1 MVRRGPDVTSETVT
15 VRVPP
20 SAGHLALL
28 RTAVGGFAARDRFT
42 IDQVDDL
49 RMAVEEAAVQLLRH
63 ARDEGIVLDITGTE
77 SGIEVRLHSDVDGDE
92 PVIDETS
99 FSWSILR
106 ALSDELWIEMQ
117 QRHATIV
124 LMKHRLS
131 GDSPVAGEAAGQ
143 GGG

>member
-1 MVRRGPDVTSETVT
+1 MTDHATTGETVT

-20 SAGHLALL
+20 RAGHVALL

-63 ARDEGIVLDITGTE
+63 TSGPWISLDVSGTAD
-77 SGIEVRLHSDVDGDE
+77 GVEVRLHADVADAS

-106 ALSDELWIEMQ
+106 ALADELRVETHNG
-117 QRHATIV
+117 HATVV
-124 LMKHRLS
+124 LAKRRL
-131 GDSPVAGEAAGQ
+131 AQ
-143 GGG
+143 GGGDGP

>member
-1 MVRRGPDVTSETVT
+1 VTVTGETVT

-20 SAGHLALL
+20 KAGHLALL

-42 IDQVDDL
+42 LDQVDDL

-63 ARDEGIVLDITGTE
+63 ARGERIALDVTGTE
-77 SGIEVRLHSDVDGDE
+77 DGLEVRISADVDGDE
-92 PVIDETS
+92 PVIDESS

-106 ALSDELWIEMQ
+106 ALADELWVEQQ

-124 LMKHRLS
+124 LTKHRLS
-131 GDSPVAGEAAGQ
+131 AQENGDAQTAVGSDG
-143 GGG
+143 

>member
-1 MVRRGPDVTSETVT
+1 
-15 VRVPP
+15 
-20 SAGHLALL
+20 L
-28 RTAVGGFAARDRFT
+28 RTAVGGFAARDHFT
-42 IDQVDDL
+42 LDQVDDL

-63 ARDEGIVLDITGTE
+63 ASSERIELDVCGTQN
-77 SGIEVRLHSDVDGDE
+77 GIEVRLHADVQGEE

-106 ALSDELWIEMQ
+106 ALADELWIEMQ

-131 GDSPVAGEAAGQ
+131 QPVEGAG
-143 GGG
+143 

>member
-1 MVRRGPDVTSETVT
+1 MVT

-63 ARDEGIVLDITGTE
+63 ARGEGIVLDITGTE

-131 GDSPVAGEAAGQ
+131 GDAPVAGEVTGQ

>member
-1 MVRRGPDVTSETVT
+1 VTGETVT
-15 VRVPP
+15 VRVPAK
-20 SAGHLALL
+20 AGHLALL
-28 RTAVGGFAARDRFT
+28 RTAVGGFAARDHFT

-63 ARDEGIVLDITGTE
+63 ARGDRIDLDVSGTRN
-77 SGIEVRLHSDVDGDE
+77 GIEVRLHADVQGEE

-106 ALSDELWIEMQ
+106 ALADELWIEMQ

-124 LMKHRLS
+124 LMKHRF
-131 GDSPVAGEAAGQ
+131 GQPVEDAG
-143 GGG
+143 